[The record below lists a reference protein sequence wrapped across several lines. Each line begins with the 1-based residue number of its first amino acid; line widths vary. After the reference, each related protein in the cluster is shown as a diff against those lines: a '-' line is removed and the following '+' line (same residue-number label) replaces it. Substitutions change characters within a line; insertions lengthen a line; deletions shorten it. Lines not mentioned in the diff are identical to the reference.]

1 MRSPLAGAIDDR
13 YRRLVSQDLAA
24 GALLRRARLRAGLSQ
39 TQLARTAG
47 VTQSVIS
54 AYESGRRQPALPTL
68 ARLVEA
74 TGSQLAVDLQPPEPP
89 GPTPLTGPR
98 GRVLREHREEVLRIA
113 AEHGVSGVRVFG
125 SVAQGQDA
133 PCSDVDLLVD
143 LPAGTGL
150 LGLARLQADLEAVLG
165 GPVDVVPADGLRPR
179 IRDDVLAQATAL

>member
-1 MRSPLAGAIDDR
+1 M
-13 YRRLVSQDLAA
+13 SQDLTA

-39 TQLARTAG
+39 DQLARAAG

-74 TGSQLAVDLQPPEPP
+74 SGARLTVDLQVPEAA
-89 GPTPLTGPR
+89 GPAVLTGPR
-98 GRVLREHREEVLRIA
+98 GRVLREHRDDVLRIA

-125 SVAQGQDA
+125 SVARGQDG
-133 PCSDVDLLVD
+133 PGSDVDLLVD

-150 LGLARLQADLEAVLG
+150 LGLARLQAALEAVLG
-165 GPVDVVPADGLRPR
+165 GPVDVVPADALRPR
-179 IRDDVLAQATAL
+179 VRDDVLAHATAL